1 MISMG
6 QKVSVK
12 GVDDKLVITL
22 QETNWVEGNNVL
34 RGYVNDNKRFLENA
48 KIVLDV
54 KDIVVRS
61 NDLFDLRNFLN
72 DNKISLT
79 TILSSQEETNTSA
92 NLLGITNR
100 STEKTKPIPHK
111 HINPTQKTASIIKK
125 TIRSGVL
132 IEDPNDIVIIGE
144 VNPGAV
150 IISDGNIIVW
160 GKLLGE
166 VHAGRSGEKT
176 AMIAALEM
184 NPSLMTIAE
193 VQFENIKRKCKEPE
207 IAYLQHNVIR
217 IDSWKKISY

>member
-1 MISMG
+1 MG

-22 QETNWVEGNNVL
+22 QETNWVEGNNVI

-72 DNKISLT
+72 DNQISLIS
-79 TILSSQEETNTSA
+79 ILSSQEETNTSA
-92 NLLGITNR
+92 NLLGIINR

-111 HINPTQKTASIIKK
+111 HNNTNPKTASIIKK

-150 IISDGNIIVW
+150 IKSDGNIIIW

-176 AMIAALEM
+176 AIIAALEM

-207 IAYLQHNVIR
+207 IAYLQQNAIR